1 MELVTRAAVDRD
13 LGLLALL
20 LPVLGSLVGGVL
32 AWVGAAPVS
41 RGARR
46 GLVGG
51 LAGPLIWLLWR
62 ITGAIQD
69 RLGLDS
75 VAALFVNFAIFIG
88 VGLVIGFVVGRAL
101 GAKSRQGSTGGS
113 RDG

>member
-1 MELVTRAAVDRD
+1 MELVTRAAVDRA

-20 LPVLGSLVGGVL
+20 LPVLGLLAGGAV
-32 AWVGAAPVS
+32 ARAHRRPVS
-41 RGARR
+41 RGAGR

-51 LAGPLIWLLWR
+51 LVGPLIWLLWR
-62 ITGAIQD
+62 VTNAIQD

-88 VGLVIGFVVGRAL
+88 AGLAVGFVVGRGL
-101 GAKSRQGSTGGS
+101 GER
-113 RDG
+113 

>member
-1 MELVTRAAVDRD
+1 MELVSRAGVDRA

-20 LPVLGSLVGGVL
+20 LPVLGLLVGGAVARAHRL
-32 AWVGAAPVS
+32 PVS
-41 RGARR
+41 RGAARG

-51 LAGPLIWLLWR
+51 LGGLLLWLLWR
-62 ITGAIQD
+62 VTGAIQD

-88 VGLVIGFVVGRAL
+88 VGLAVGVVVGKVV
-101 GAKSRQGSTGGS
+101 GPK
-113 RDG
+113 